1 MEFLDQQHMYSSQ
14 GISNSRVSVGTRN
27 PVGVQTTL
35 RPDLS
40 SSTPPS
46 QSSQTQSKQDLDELG
61 YSGISTTNNASNVS
75 PSGEER
81 YAPLYY
87 TEENTQFVMTDKH
100 KLVLDLMEKSKR
112 WYADLQNIFTEAECC
127 ECFSRAGLYVKEETF
142 PDTAVNEK
150 LLPHAKEGWEL
161 LRATNRLS
169 EEYPQ
174 EMSDLFKRAMAQ
186 GKPMGE
192 F

>member
-1 MEFLDQQHMYSSQ
+1 MQMELQGRQHTHLSQ
-14 GISNSRVSVGTRN
+14 DTPDSWVSVSTSNLAGA
-27 PVGVQTTL
+27 QTML

-40 SSTPPS
+40 SSTLLS
-46 QSSQTQSKQDLDELG
+46 QSLQTESKQGLELG
-61 YSGISTTNNASNVS
+61 YSDISTTNNVSTLS
-75 PSGEER
+75 PSGEES
-81 YAPLYY
+81 YAPLY

-100 KLVLDLMEKSKR
+100 KLVLDIMEKNKR
-112 WYADLQNIFTEAECC
+112 WYADVQNTLTEAECC
-127 ECFSRAGLYVKEETF
+127 ECFSRAGLYMNEETF

-150 LLPHAKEGWEL
+150 LLPKAKEAWEL

-169 EEYPQ
+169 EECPQ
-174 EMSDLFKRAMAQ
+174 EMSELFQRAMAQ